1 MGQNIYILYFIVMLV
16 GMGKAGLKGIDMLSV
31 TLLATFF
38 GSKLSTGILLPLL
51 CISDIAAVIY
61 YKRHVEW
68 NHFWKLIPPMIL
80 GILIGVWIGKDLNE
94 LVFKKLMGM
103 IVLSSILII
112 LYMELRKTKSVP
124 THPLFSISVGWAAGF
139 ATMIGNLAGA
149 FASLY
154 FLAMRSTKNNF
165 IGTAAWIFLCINLF
179 KLPFQVFYWH
189 NITNETLSM
198 DLHVLPALMIGFI
211 SGIYIV
217 GKIDEGKFRT
227 LVIALTTIACLIM
240 LFKS

>member
-1 MGQNIYILYFIVMLV
+1 LEKTYILYFIVILV
-16 GMGKAGLKGIDMLSV
+16 GLGKAGLKGIDMLSV
-31 TLLATFF
+31 TLFATFF
-38 GSKLSTGILLPLL
+38 GSKMSTGILLPLL
-51 CISDIAAVIY
+51 CVGDIAAVIY

-68 NHFWKLIPPMIL
+68 NHFWKLIPPMIG
-80 GILIGVWIGKDLNE
+80 GILIGVWIGKDLDE
-94 LVFKKLMGM
+94 HIFKRLMGL
-103 IVLSSILII
+103 IVLSSIIII
-112 LYMELRKTKSVP
+112 LYMELRKTKTVP
-124 THPLFSISVGWAAGF
+124 THSLFSIGVGGAAGF

-189 NITNETLSM
+189 NITSETLSM
-198 DLHVLPALMIGFI
+198 DLRALPALTIGFGA
-211 SGIYIV
+211 GIYIV
-217 GKIDEGKFRT
+217 GKIDEKKFRT
-227 LVIALTTIACLIM
+227 LVITLTTIACLIM

>member
-1 MGQNIYILYFIVMLV
+1 MQNAYILYFIVMLV

-31 TLLATFF
+31 TLLAAVF
-38 GSKLSTGILLPLL
+38 GSKMSTGILLPLL
-51 CISDIAAVIY
+51 CICDIAAVIY

-68 NHFWKLIPPMIL
+68 NHFWKLIPSMAI
-80 GILIGVWIGKDLNE
+80 GILIGVWVGKDLDE
-94 LVFKKLMGM
+94 YIFKKLMGV
-103 IVLSSILII
+103 IVLSSIIII
-112 LYMELRKTKSVP
+112 LYMELRKTKTIP
-124 THPLFSISVGWAAGF
+124 THPLFSISVGTMAGF

-179 KLPFQVFYWH
+179 KLPFQIFYWH
-189 NITNETLSM
+189 NITSDTLLI
-198 DLHVLPALMIGFI
+198 DLRAIPTLAIGFI
-211 SGIYIV
+211 MGIYIV

-227 LVIALTTIACLIM
+227 LVISLTTIACFVM